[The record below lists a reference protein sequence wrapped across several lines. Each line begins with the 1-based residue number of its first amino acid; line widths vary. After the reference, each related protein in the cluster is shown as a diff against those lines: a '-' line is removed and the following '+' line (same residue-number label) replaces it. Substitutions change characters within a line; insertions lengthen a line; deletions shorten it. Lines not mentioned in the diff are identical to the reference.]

1 MYLGITRGGT
11 MRRYVMIPLIAA
23 VLFAASAVLISVQ
36 PLARSAEAA
45 PAGGVTDVR
54 FGDHITYERA
64 VLDFDASPTGEP
76 PRYSWRYREGD
87 TVIRVR
93 LPETQATALTG
104 GNGLGRAFSH
114 YQVVRKDGGWLYV
127 DLFLNSAARNV
138 NVFSL
143 DDPGRIVV
151 DVTPG
156 AVQLSPT
163 PVHENG
169 VYVMSPRPG
178 SAAGPGEMMVHGYA
192 RPFEATGVWRVKD
205 AGGQIVRRG
214 TYTTADWASTWGA
227 YSFWVDYPASLSGQS
242 GTLEIGSASARDG
255 SFTGASVPLYFR

>member
-1 MYLGITRGGT
+1 
-11 MRRYVMIPLIAA
+11 MRRYIMLPLIAA
-23 VLFAASAVLISVQ
+23 VVFAASAVMITVQ

-54 FGDHITYERA
+54 FGDHTTYERA

-93 LPETQATALTG
+93 LPETKATALTDG
-104 GNGLGRAFSH
+104 QGLGRAFSH
-114 YQVVRKDGGWLYV
+114 YQVVRKEAGWLYV
-127 DLFLNSAARNV
+127 DLFLEGAAKDV

-143 DDPGRIVV
+143 EDPGRIVI

-178 SAAGPGEMMVHGYA
+178 SAAGSGTMMVHGYA
-192 RPFEATGVWRVKD
+192 RPFEATGVWRIKDSEGRIVKQ
-205 AGGQIVRRG
+205 GR
-214 TYTTADWASTWGA
+214 YTTADWASTWGSYNFRVA
-227 YSFWVDYPASLSGQS
+227 YPASLSRES
-242 GTLEIGSASARDG
+242 GTLEVGSTSARDG
-255 SFTGASVPLYFR
+255 SFTGAVVPLYFR